1 MNQKYKNVSQ
11 FSRASFQKFQSSGR
25 RVTITNQI
33 LVLLEFK
40 PMTGA
45 ELRLSIGC
53 GQSSVCNPLKTLCDN
68 GRIQKI
74 GSKYDNDTGR
84 EVTLY
89 GLAPLEAPTAPD
101 ILPQAPNYGLQ
112 SKLFDNEPFQ

>member
-1 MNQKYKNVSQ
+1 MSQKYKNVSQ
-11 FSRASFQKFQSSGR
+11 FSRASFQKFKSSGR
-25 RVTITNQI
+25 RVSIANQI

-68 GRIQKI
+68 GKIKRI

-89 GLAPLEAPTAPD
+89 GLESLEAPTTSTV
-101 ILPQAPNYGLQ
+101 LHQAFNYGLQ